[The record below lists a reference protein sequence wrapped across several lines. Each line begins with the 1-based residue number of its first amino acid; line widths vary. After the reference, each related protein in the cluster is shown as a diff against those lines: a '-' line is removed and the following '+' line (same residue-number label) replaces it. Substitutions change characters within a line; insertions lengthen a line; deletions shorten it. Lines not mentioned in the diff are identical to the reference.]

1 MSFYNFGSIKFQ
13 KNEKL
18 RQFLYSKDDTHYKDL
33 HETIIKIEGIIVTE
47 ISVFINI
54 VPEKSLEEV
63 KEYFK
68 QDPYLDFSIGCFD
81 FTGKVLFP
89 KDENKI
95 YLHTSIVH
103 DDNIKN
109 VRLLYNY
116 LKDFSDSFVDYEIYF

>member
-47 ISVFINI
+47 ISVFIDI

-89 KDENKI
+89 KDEKKI
-95 YLHTSIVH
+95 YLHTSIVE
-103 DDNIKN
+103 DNNIKN

-116 LKDFSDSFVDYEIYF
+116 LKDFSNSFVDYEVYF